1 MNSRKHRMK
10 KTPLHLAALALAAA
24 LTGCGALPDA
34 RPFAEAS
41 SALSSSVRASG
52 QAVADSLRDA
62 GSLMRPSEAK
72 DYEEL
77 AQSLDK
83 AWSQRVKATQGALA
97 YSQAIA
103 ELIAAGQGGA
113 QTARQVGDS
122 LEALAGAA
130 GISMGAPAAAVAG
143 NVAGFVFE
151 RIALVRAAQ
160 KLEDAVLLAQP
171 AIDRIADHLAAE
183 TAGQLKPLLAAGYK
197 NSVSA
202 IKDGYSAEEGFAQ
215 TLAARRVNA
224 LQALLN
230 QPEREAELM
239 TLERLTA
246 YVSPRLQERD
256 QKIAQ
261 ASRAY
266 RTRLALVNTLAG
278 AAPVWAGAHRDLAR
292 AIQDKRKVSVTELQE
307 TVSELKE
314 LIKQV
319 RAL

>member
-10 KTPLHLAALALAAA
+10 KTPLRLAALALAAA
-24 LTGCGALPDA
+24 LAGCGALPDA

-62 GSLMRPSEAK
+62 GSLMRPSEAR

-77 AQSLDK
+77 AQSLDS

-130 GISMGAPAAAVAG
+130 GISMSAPAAVAS

-171 AIDRIADHLAAE
+171 AIDQIADHLAAE

-230 QPEREAELM
+230 QPEREAELV

>member
-1 MNSRKHRMK
+1 MK
-10 KTPLHLAALALAAA
+10 RTLPSLTALALAAA
-24 LTGCGALPDA
+24 LAGCGALPDG
-34 RPFAEAS
+34 RPFADAS

-62 GSLMRPSEAK
+62 GSLMRPSEAR

-77 AQSLDK
+77 AQSLDS
-83 AWSQRVKATQGALA
+83 AWAERVKATQGVVA

-103 ELIAAGQGGA
+103 ELIAAGHSGA

-122 LEALAGAA
+122 LQALSAA
-130 GISMGAPAAAVAG
+130 TGISVAAPVVGVAG
-143 NVAGFVFE
+143 HVAGFVFE
-151 RIALVRAAQ
+151 RIALVRASQ
-160 KLEDAVLLAQP
+160 TLEDAVLLAQP
-171 AIDRIADHLAAE
+171 AVDQIAAHLAFE
-183 TAGQLKPLLAAGYK
+183 TTGKLKPILAAGYK

-202 IKDGYSAEEGFAQ
+202 IKDGYSAEDGFAQ
-215 TLAARRVNA
+215 TLAARRINA
-224 LQALLN
+224 LQTLLN
-230 QPEREAELM
+230 HPENESELVA
-239 TLERLTA
+239 LERLA
-246 YVSPRLQERD
+246 AHVRPRLQERD

-266 RTRLALVNTLAG
+266 KTRLALVNTLAS

-292 AIQDKRKVSVTELQE
+292 AIQDKRKVSVIELQE
-307 TVSELKE
+307 TVNELKE